1 MSSARRVLMLVMVV
15 AWGMA
20 AVKAEAAT
28 PHRPVPRD
36 KSAADFF
43 REGKKLQQES
53 QWSDAERAFSKA
65 MELEPGNA
73 EHVNARAL
81 LFMDRGDAVRKAGK
95 EQQALATYA
104 KALDD
109 VEKALD
115 LDPLFTKAWNNAG
128 VIANR
133 VGQNREAIEFYSGA
147 IESDPANAVAYR
159 NRGKTWLKLGKKANA
174 DADIRKADQLEGK
187 KGEPARSESSPL
199 PDQFDRLDLTTEQ
212 KNEVAKIIKNYDAK
226 IAELKQKLSD
236 ASRLPGG
243 TSIVIAAANAIK
255 KLKIQRQRALA
266 GVLTE
271 EQRSKLQQMRSK

>member
-1 MSSARRVLMLVMVV
+1 MLAMVV
-15 AWGMA
+15 ALGMV

-28 PHRPVPRD
+28 AHRPVPRD

-53 QWSDAERAFSKA
+53 KWTDAEKAFSNA

-81 LFMDRGDAVRKAGK
+81 LFMDRGDALRKAGREK
-95 EQQALATYA
+95 QALEMYA

-109 VEKALD
+109 VEKAVD

-133 VGQNREAIEFYSGA
+133 VGQNREAIEFYTGA
-147 IESDPANAVAYR
+147 IECEPSNAVAYR

-187 KGEPARSESSPL
+187 AGEAAKAESTPL
-199 PDQFDRLDLTTEQ
+199 PDHFDRLDLTTEQ
-212 KNEVAKIIKNYDAK
+212 KNEVAKIIRNYDVK

-255 KLKIQRQRALA
+255 KLKSQRQQALEE
-266 GVLTE
+266 VLTE
-271 EQRSKLQQMRSK
+271 EQRSKLQQFRSNK